1 MSSLNALANATDD
14 ERTARLRD
22 YGVLDGQLPF
32 PALDE
37 LAKRARDVAGF
48 PFAWLSFFDGQWE
61 HLKARFGVSFAQL
74 PREES
79 FAFGYAAFS
88 DAIFVDDAG
97 QMEWRTHPLVA
108 GGARARFVGVVPLVC
123 PDGLVI
129 GTLTV
134 ADRVPRSLAVAERTA
149 LANIAMLAMARLEA
163 RREAPLEDKPPAVA
177 MARDARSAVDKLEE
191 ETRRR
196 RSAEESLEREKEF
209 LEAVLDSL
217 ASAFFLVSTDGLM
230 LRWNAS
236 LAAAIGY
243 SEAEIASMHPT
254 DFISSRDR
262 AQFAAAMR
270 EVLGEGREIAIE
282 AEIVDRAG
290 NVRPYALSGK
300 PLRLGG
306 RMYMIGVARDITLR
320 TRNERQMARAKERL
334 DLALEGSR
342 LALWDW
348 DLKNNKVYFNESW
361 SSLLGGAPRESTC
374 SGDEV
379 ASWNHVDDRSVFA
392 VAMGNAIKG
401 VSDGFDCEYRV
412 PNAAGEWIWIH
423 SRGKVT
429 QRDAD
434 GQALRLTGTSTNVT
448 KRKLAEERAEYL
460 ATRDPLTGLPNRML
474 LHDRLEQSVLN
485 AARHKSGFAFMFI
498 DLDRFK
504 TINDSLG
511 HQVGDELLRGVAA
524 RLTACVRATDTVARL
539 GGDEFAVI
547 LENLCHDDDE
557 GSQQVAEKMIGAM
570 AAPMMI
576 GSQPLSTSCSI
587 GISLYPADGR
597 DSASLMKNADV
608 AMYYAK
614 EKGRNN
620 YQFFS
625 AEMNARAQERLS
637 VENYLRLALRRNE
650 LVLHYQPRMNLAS
663 GVLVGVEALIRWQ
676 HPRRGLLPPGK
687 FIDVAEDSGLIVPIG
702 EWVLESACEQ
712 IGAWQRLV
720 KPDLRLSVNISV
732 GQILDG
738 ERLYRAVA
746 QAINRAG
753 IDPATLELELTES
766 HLMQNIEEK
775 AALLNR
781 LGDLGVGI
789 SIDDFGTGYSSL
801 SYLKRLPV
809 DSIKID
815 SSFVH
820 DIDKDPNDEAI
831 IKAILAMA
839 HSLRL
844 SVVAEGVETEAQ
856 FRALKALGC
865 DEFQGFFESPALPPA
880 EFEKKYGEQNRGQ
893 TPISIAPK

>member
-1 MSSLNALANATDD
+1 VALVEAVFVEDA
-14 ERTARLRD
+14 
-22 YGVLDGQLPF
+22 
-32 PALDE
+32 
-37 LAKRARDVAGF
+37 
-48 PFAWLSFFDGQWE
+48 
-61 HLKARFGVSFAQL
+61 AQT
-74 PREES
+74 
-79 FAFGYAAFS
+79 
-88 DAIFVDDAG
+88 
-97 QMEWRTHPLVA
+97 EWRTHPLVA
-108 GGARARFVGVVPLVC
+108 GAARARFVGVVPLVC
-123 PDGLVI
+123 PDGLVV

-134 ADRVPRSLAVAERTA
+134 ADRVPRTLPAAERTA
-149 LANIAMLAMARLEA
+149 LANIAMLVMARLEA
-163 RREAPLEDKPPAVA
+163 RRETPAREARPVAAVPRDSRAAQSQLED
-177 MARDARSAVDKLEE
+177 EI
-191 ETRRR
+191 RRR
-196 RSAEESLEREKEF
+196 QAAEESLEREKEF

-217 ASAFFLVSTDGLM
+217 ASAFFLVSTDGSM
-230 LRWNAS
+230 LRWNTS
-236 LAAAIGY
+236 LTAAIGY
-243 SEAEIASMHPT
+243 TDAEIASMHPT
-254 DFISSRDR
+254 DFVSTRDR
-262 AQFAAAMR
+262 PQVEAAMR
-270 EVLGEGREIAIE
+270 EVLDHDREIAIE

-290 NVRPYALSGK
+290 NVRPYAFSGK

-306 RMYMIGVARDITLR
+306 HAYMIGVARDITLR
-320 TRNERQMARAKERL
+320 KRTERQMARAKERL

-361 SSLLGGAPRESTC
+361 ASLLGGAPRESTF

-379 ASWNHVDDRSVFA
+379 KSWHHVEDRDVFS
-392 VAMGNAIKG
+392 VAMGNAMKG

-412 PNAAGEWIWIH
+412 PNAAGEWIWVH

-429 QRDAD
+429 QRDEH
-434 GQALRLTGTSTNVT
+434 GQALRMTGTSTNVT
-448 KRKLAEERAEYL
+448 TRKQTEERAEYL

-474 LHDRLEQSVLN
+474 LHDRLEQGVLN
-485 AARHKSGFAFMFI
+485 AARHHTGFAFMFI

-511 HQVGDELLRGVAA
+511 HQVGDELLKGVAA

-547 LENLCHDDDE
+547 LENLRDDDDE
-557 GSQQVAEKMIGAM
+557 GAQQVAEKMIAAM
-570 AAPMMI
+570 ASPMMVD
-576 GSQPLSTSCSI
+576 GQPLSTSCSI

-597 DSASLMKNADV
+597 DTASLMKNADV

-650 LVLHYQPRMNLAS
+650 LVLHYQPRMDLAT
-663 GVLVGVEALIRWQ
+663 GALVGVEALIRWQ
-676 HPRRGLLPPGK
+676 HPRRGLLAPGK

-702 EWVLESACEQ
+702 EWVLENACEQ
-712 IGAWQRLV
+712 IRAWQRTV
-720 KPDLRLSVNISV
+720 KPGLRLSVNISV

-746 QAINRAG
+746 QAVHRAR

-801 SYLKRLPV
+801 SYLKKLPV

-815 SSFVH
+815 SSFVR
-820 DIDKDPNDEAI
+820 DIEDDPNDEAI

-856 FRALKALGC
+856 FNALKALGC
-865 DEFQGFFESPALPPA
+865 NEFQGFFESPALAPA
-880 EFEKKYGEQNRGQ
+880 DFEKRYGGGK
-893 TPISIAPK
+893 A

>member
-1 MSSLNALANATDD
+1 VSSLHSLPSATDD
-14 ERTARLRD
+14 ERTARLRA
-22 YGVLDGQLPF
+22 YGVLEAAPF

-37 LAKRARDVAGF
+37 LARRAQDVAAF
-48 PFAWLSFFDGQWE
+48 PIVWLSFFDGEWE
-61 HLKARFGVSFAQL
+61 HLKARLGVSFAEL
-74 PREES
+74 PREKS
-79 FAFGYAAFS
+79 LAFGFTPLAGAVFVEDAA
-88 DAIFVDDAG
+88 
-97 QMEWRTHPLVA
+97 QMEWRAHPLVC
-108 GGARARFVGVVPLVC
+108 GGPRLRFAAVVPLVC
-123 PDGLVI
+123 ADGLVV
-129 GTLTV
+129 GALTV
-134 ADRVPRSLAVAERTA
+134 ADRVPRNLAAAERTA

-163 RREAPLEDKPPAVA
+163 RREAPAAQARAVA
-177 MARDARSAVDKLEE
+177 AVPREGRGAAARLEE

-196 RSAEESLEREKEF
+196 EAAEESLEREKQF

-217 ASAFFLVSTDGLM
+217 ASAFFLVSTDGAM

-236 LAAAIGY
+236 LATAIGY
-243 SEAEIASMHPT
+243 SDSQISAMHPT

-262 AQFAAAMR
+262 PQVAAAMR
-270 EVLGEGREIAIE
+270 EVLDQGREIAIE
-282 AEIVDRAG
+282 AEVVDRTG

-306 RMYMIGVARDITLR
+306 RTYMIGVARDITLR
-320 TRNERQMARAKERL
+320 KRTERQMARAKERL

-361 SSLLGGAPRESTC
+361 SSLLGGAPRESTF

-379 ASWNHVDDRSVFA
+379 KSWHHAEDRGVFS
-392 VAMGNAIKG
+392 VAMGNAMKG

-412 PNAAGEWIWIH
+412 PNAAGDWVWVH

-429 QRDAD
+429 QRDEH
-434 GQALRLTGTSTNVT
+434 GQALRMTGTSTNVT

-474 LHDRLEQSVLN
+474 LHDRLEQGVLN
-485 AARHKSGFAFMFI
+485 AARHATGFAFMFI

-511 HQVGDELLRGVAA
+511 HQAGDELLKAVAA

-547 LENLCHDDDE
+547 LENLRDDDDE
-557 GSQQVAEKMIGAM
+557 GAQQVAEKMIAAM
-570 AAPMMI
+570 ASPMI
-576 GSQPLSTSCSI
+576 VDGQPLSTSCSI

-637 VENYLRLALRRNE
+637 VENYLRLALKRNE
-650 LVLHYQPRMNLAS
+650 LVLHYQPRMKVAS
-663 GVLVGVEALIRWQ
+663 GELVGVEALIRWQ
-676 HPRRGLLPPGK
+676 HPRRGLLAPGK

-702 EWVLESACEQ
+702 EWVLENACEQ
-712 IGAWQRLV
+712 IGAWQRTV
-720 KPDLRLSVNISV
+720 KSDLRVSVNISV
-732 GQILDG
+732 GQIMDG
-738 ERLYRAVA
+738 ERLYAAVVRAVE
-746 QAINRAG
+746 RAR
-753 IDPATLELELTES
+753 IAPATLELELTES

-781 LGDLGVGI
+781 LGEFGVGV

-801 SYLKRLPV
+801 SYLKKLPV

-815 SSFVH
+815 GSFVR
-820 DIDKDPNDEAI
+820 DMEEDPNDEAI

-865 DEFQGFFESPALPPA
+865 DEFQGFYESPGLPPA
-880 EFEKKYGEQNRGQ
+880 DFERKYTAQTRGQ
-893 TPISIAPK
+893 PPASTAPK